1 MEKALSQAQR
11 DQLLMNTAKED
22 VFMKREMLKSFDKS
36 NKTMEESIGKMTAC
50 LTSLGEGIATG
61 MRMLAN
67 AIADTRHPAPQAYP
81 PQFNNHYMGGFTAY
95 HNDSAVGRTH
105 AQFNMN
111 AEQPNNTGTGSSNGE
126 HYMF

>member
-1 MEKALSQAQR
+1 
-11 DQLLMNTAKED
+11 
-22 VFMKREMLKSFDKS
+22 
-36 NKTMEESIGKMTAC
+36 
-50 LTSLGEGIATG
+50 

-67 AIADTRHPAPQAYP
+67 AIADTRHPAPQAYT
-81 PQFNNHYMGGFTAY
+81 PQFNNHYMGGFTPY

-126 HYMF
+126 HYITLHVLIKYSTCLDLCYFLCLDMSISRI